1 MSYKLINCFL
11 WMESLNTGNDRFES
25 ASEIVAGK
33 VQTTFL
39 SLIQKYCLS
48 DDLSHLHN
56 IGFFGFP
63 ADFEQSDKRIYPK
76 GQPIKYKDLQ
86 NARTDLSKIKLV
98 KSGQK
103 KRQNK
108 CYKRRFETLR
118 NCSTVRAFFH
128 SFKRGG
134 YQPDLHEGEFRFI
147 GVYPLFDFKR
157 IHFFFL
163 SIYSCCCYSAKK
175 RCATLLCQSK
185 GLANPGTPTT
195 NRASNI
201 PDRLYGHTDPAV
213 PEFLKEKIASF
224 SIRTALLQLLKCQN
238 NLFTKK
244 KLTPFVWFTQ

>member
-1 MSYKLINCFL
+1 
-11 WMESLNTGNDRFES
+11 MESLNTGNDRFES
-25 ASEIVAGK
+25 ASEIVAGN

-86 NARTDLSKIKLV
+86 NARTDFSKIKLV

-157 IHFFFL
+157 IHFFLPFD
-163 SIYSCCCYSAKK
+163 
-175 RCATLLCQSK
+175 LL
-185 GLANPGTPTT
+185 L
-195 NRASNI
+195 
-201 PDRLYGHTDPAV
+201 L
-213 PEFLKEKIASF
+213 
-224 SIRTALLQLLKCQN
+224 LLQR
-238 NLFTKK
+238 KK
-244 KLTPFVWFTQ
+244 KMRDFAVSIEGTCKPWNSNSKPRIQYT